1 MWNGYCPFTFGYRFK
16 NCAVLKTFNIH
27 RCYLLLK
34 RIHDAYYTGLSGRR
48 VKFMKD
54 ISLLKK
60 DSHEIVCFL
69 LWFLVKQNIIK
80 RNQNKNKINVELK
93 ALKRPVH
100 GIFIPSCSVSRIY
113 LKTEIFQQYNHT
125 HTFWELSSIQVPN
138 PLLFRL
144 RKQIW
149 IAFLYILPSMNVKK
163 SPVTCVWMYPSFII

>member
-1 MWNGYCPFTFGYRFK
+1 MDSVHSLLGIG
-16 NCAVLKTFNIH
+16 LKTALCLKHSIFIVVIYFWREYMTLNILVY
-27 RCYLLLK
+27 RGGELNF
-34 RIHDAYYTGLSGRR
+34 S
-48 VKFMKD
+48 KD

-144 RKQIW
+144 RNK
-149 IAFLYILPSMNVKK
+149 FELPF
-163 SPVTCVWMYPSFII
+163 FIFFRQWT